1 MNAALVN
8 TAELGATIAI
18 SADSPW
24 FEGHFPGRPILP
36 GAGEL
41 ALAITALEHETG
53 KPLPLRGI
61 AFARLRQPVLPG
73 HRLQLS
79 ARESA
84 GPESET
90 TRLRFDL
97 KRDGVIVANG
107 EFIVGTPLSQPDTRP
122 GHRTLTTPASI
133 VPAGFV
139 PPAEALLPH
148 RPPMRFVESILH
160 QSGGTLDC
168 IARIP
173 GQCGLVSGGA
183 APAVAAVEAA
193 AQAAAAWEALQ
204 RWHRQGEAAPRVG
217 YLVAMREV
225 DFFADRLPADQSML
239 VSVHLEAAS
248 PPLTHYRFEV
258 SLEDL
263 PLVRGAI
270 GTFLA
275 A

>member
-1 MNAALVN
+1 MKTPVVY
-8 TAELGATIAI
+8 TAELRATIAI
-18 SADSPW
+18 PADGLW
-24 FEGHFPGRPILP
+24 FEGHFPGRPILS
-36 GAGEL
+36 GVAEL
-41 ALAITALEHETG
+41 ALAIAALRQETG

-61 AFARLRQPVLPG
+61 AFARLRHLVLPG
-73 HRLQLS
+73 DRLELS

-90 TRLRFDL
+90 TRLRFEM
-97 KRDGVIVANG
+97 KRDGVLVANG
-107 EFIVGTPLSQPDTRP
+107 EFIVGIPLSQPDALP
-122 GHRTLTTPASI
+122 EHGTLTAPAGI
-133 VPAGFV
+133 VPA
-139 PPAEALLPH
+139 AEALLPH
-148 RPPMRFVESILH
+148 RSPMRFVDLILR
-160 QSGGTLDC
+160 QSGGALDC

-173 GQCGLVSGGA
+173 GLCALVSGGS
-183 APAVAAVEAA
+183 APTVAAIEAA

-217 YLVAMREV
+217 YLVAMRDV
-225 DFFADRLPADQSML
+225 AFFTDRIPAGQSLL

-258 SLEDL
+258 SLEGL
-263 PLVRGAI
+263 RLVRGTV

>member
-1 MNAALVN
+1 MKTPVAN
-8 TAELGATIAI
+8 TAELRATIAI
-18 SADSPW
+18 PAGGLW
-24 FEGHFPGRPILP
+24 FEGHFPGRPILS
-36 GAGEL
+36 GVAEL
-41 ALAITALEHETG
+41 ALAIAALRQESG

-61 AFARLRQPVLPG
+61 AFARLRHLVLPG
-73 HRLQLS
+73 DRIDLS
-79 ARESA
+79 ARTA
-84 GPESET
+84 TAPAADT

-97 KRDGVIVANG
+97 KRDGVLVANG
-107 EFIVGTPLSQPDTRP
+107 EFIVGTPLSQPDAVADRGTRTAP
-122 GHRTLTTPASI
+122 GGILPA
-133 VPAGFV
+133 
-139 PPAEALLPH
+139 AETLLPH
-148 RPPMRFVESILH
+148 RPPMRFVDLILR
-160 QSGGTLDC
+160 QSADALDC

-173 GQCGLVSGGA
+173 GRCALVSGGG
-183 APAVAAVEAA
+183 APTVAAIEAA

-217 YLVAMREV
+217 YLVAMRDV
-225 DFFADRLPADQSML
+225 AFFTDRIPADQSLL

-258 SLEDL
+258 SLEEL